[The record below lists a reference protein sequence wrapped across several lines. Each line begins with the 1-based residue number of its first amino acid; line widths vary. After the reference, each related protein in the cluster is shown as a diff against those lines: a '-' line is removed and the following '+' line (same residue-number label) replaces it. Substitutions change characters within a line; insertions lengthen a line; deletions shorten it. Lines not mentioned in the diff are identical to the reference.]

1 MVFQRFQQ
9 IFHLLRDLDALVIFQ
24 HRLTD
29 GRPTGTLRSP
39 GDVARG
45 ILERDVAWGTR
56 KFGQRAGRGS
66 MARNG
71 HFENGFFFSD
81 LLGEFIIRISGC

>member
-1 MVFQRFQQ
+1 M
-9 IFHLLRDLDALVIFQ
+9 HLSSSSIASPMDVPLA
-24 HRLTD
+24 
-29 GRPTGTLRSP
+29 PLRSP

-81 LLGEFIIRISGC
+81 LLGEFIIPIYLGSMNLRMLNIVKR